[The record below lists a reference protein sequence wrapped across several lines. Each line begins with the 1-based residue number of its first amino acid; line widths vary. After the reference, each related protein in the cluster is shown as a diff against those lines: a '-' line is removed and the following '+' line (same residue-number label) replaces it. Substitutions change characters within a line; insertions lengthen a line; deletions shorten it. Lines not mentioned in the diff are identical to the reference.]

1 MKDLVTERIIKHR
14 PILFFWQ
21 VFDLRQCHLQM
32 QSLANCAQKAAQMQ
46 AAVVAGVSAVGAPRS
61 KSDLRAGAINN

>member
-1 MKDLVTERIIKHR
+1 MQ
-14 PILFFWQ
+14 Q

-61 KSDLRAGAINN
+61 MHTTSDSVQI